1 MRIDPIKNGIVID
14 HIEAGKGMTVYNFL
28 NLGDLNCTV
37 ALIKN
42 VPSKKTGKKD
52 IIKIDAD
59 VVIDFKVLGY
69 IAPEV
74 TVNII
79 KDGNSVEKK
88 KLELPQEVKNVI
100 KCKNPRC
107 ITTGEH
113 QQQCLSSHIRTIPSA
128 LESHQ
133 ISREY
138 SRVAGCYRRWG
149 ITPRPEDTLYFSTP
163 PIECQEFSFGT
174 CSSVDFVVY

>member
-1 MRIDPIKNGIVID
+1 MKIDPIKNGIVID

-59 VVIDFKVLGY
+59 VVIDFNVLGY

-107 ITTGEH
+107 ITSVEQGIDQVFKLVDKEN
-113 QQQCLSSHIRTIPSA
+113 RTYRCIYC
-128 LESHQ
+128 ESKAQ
-133 ISREY
+133 N
-138 SRVAGCYRRWG
+138 
-149 ITPRPEDTLYFSTP
+149 
-163 PIECQEFSFGT
+163 
-174 CSSVDFVVY
+174 

>member
-14 HIEAGKGMTVYNFL
+14 HIDAGKGMAVYNFL
-28 NLGDLNCTV
+28 SLGDLDCTV

-52 IIKIDAD
+52 IIKIDAALEL
-59 VVIDFKVLGY
+59 DFNVLGY

-79 KDGNSVEKK
+79 KDGVTIEKK
-88 KLELPQEVKNVI
+88 RLELPETVKNVI

-107 ITTGEH
+107 ITTTEQELDHVFTLTDSEQGVYR
-113 QQQCLSSHIRTIPSA
+113 CLYCEAEAPKA
-128 LESHQ
+128 
-133 ISREY
+133 
-138 SRVAGCYRRWG
+138 
-149 ITPRPEDTLYFSTP
+149 
-163 PIECQEFSFGT
+163 
-174 CSSVDFVVY
+174 